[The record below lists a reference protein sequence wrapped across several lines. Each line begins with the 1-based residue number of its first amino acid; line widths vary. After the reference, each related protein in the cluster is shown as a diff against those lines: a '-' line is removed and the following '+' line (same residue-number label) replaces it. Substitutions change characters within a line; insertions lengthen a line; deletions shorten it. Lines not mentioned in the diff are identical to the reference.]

1 MNEEILAEL
10 RQQTK
15 LLLQIASDLAEV
27 KENSA
32 ASGAINHTMFHV
44 GEKVVNV
51 GARVTELEKPLIEIW
66 SRMGEK

>member
-27 KENSA
+27 KENTA
-32 ASGAINHTMFHV
+32 ASGAINHTHV
-44 GEKVVNV
+44 PCWRK
-51 GARVTELEKPLIEIW
+51 
-66 SRMGEK
+66 SRQRWRTRN